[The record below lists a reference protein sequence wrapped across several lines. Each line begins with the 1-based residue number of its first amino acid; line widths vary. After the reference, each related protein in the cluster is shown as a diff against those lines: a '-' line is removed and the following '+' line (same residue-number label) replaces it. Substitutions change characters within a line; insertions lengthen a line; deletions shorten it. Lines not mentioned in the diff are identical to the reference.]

1 MGTIGII
8 QSDPANGE
16 KIPEANFPSELTIIV
31 KDYDLPDNLPEDSG
45 GDISARGNSSG
56 VDFSRIFDSG
66 ADANDDVIQVELFD
80 PQGEQLLGTLATKPP
95 NGLVYIL
102 PPEDEL
108 FVSRLAPEGNYT
120 VQVTLVD
127 KVGNVSNESFSFEVD
142 NTDIQSSSIK
152 LQSPRH
158 QVLMMSLWLTRV
170 THS

>member
-1 MGTIGII
+1 MIFLQEEIL
-8 QSDPANGE
+8 Q
-16 KIPEANFPSELTIIV
+16 
-31 KDYDLPDNLPEDSG
+31 
-45 GDISARGNSSG
+45 G

-80 PQGEQLLGTLATKPP
+80 PQGEQLLGTLAAKPP

-108 FVSRLAPEGNYT
+108 FVSRLAPSNYT

-142 NTDIQSSSIK
+142 NTDINHHRSK
-152 LQSPRH
+152 LQYPG
-158 QVLMMSLWLTRV
+158 TRY
-170 THS
+170 